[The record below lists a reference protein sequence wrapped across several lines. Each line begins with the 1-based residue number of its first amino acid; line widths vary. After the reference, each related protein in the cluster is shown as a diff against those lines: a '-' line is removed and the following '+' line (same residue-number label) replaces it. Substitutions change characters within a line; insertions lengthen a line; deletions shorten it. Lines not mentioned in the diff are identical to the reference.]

1 MEYEYEI
8 KAKKF
13 REYINRMEAGTYFGT
28 LPKDKNKGDD
38 FNQKV
43 YWEFL
48 HLLEIEY
55 KGR

>member
-8 KAKKF
+8 KVKKF
-13 REYINRMEAGTYFGT
+13 RQYISRMEAGTYFGT

-48 HLLEIEY
+48 HLLEIQY